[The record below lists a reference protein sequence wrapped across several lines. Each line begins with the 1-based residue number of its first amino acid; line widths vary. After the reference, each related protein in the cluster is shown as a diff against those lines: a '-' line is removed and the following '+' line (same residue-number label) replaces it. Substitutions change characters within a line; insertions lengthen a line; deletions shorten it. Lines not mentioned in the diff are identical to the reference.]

1 MDYAI
6 VEGLDAACEAGK
18 MCVNPAMFA
27 DLCYKAD
34 AIKLGIAC
42 FLLGIALVLILQGIE
57 EYLNGSN

>member
-6 VEGLDAACEAGK
+6 TDGLNAACDAGK

-34 AIKLGIAC
+34 AIKLGVLC
-42 FLLGIALVLILQGIE
+42 FFAGIALVLILQGIE